1 MHRLWRYSQ
10 VPKSNEKGEKQSL
23 ITSDVLEKLK
33 KMDVETLK
41 KVSGLDHDMI
51 NQIKSL
57 EIKDGKVVGL
67 KEKRPEIGMM
77 VSLDHSIYFHSP
89 RDFRADEWMLAEA
102 ETPWAGDGRGLV
114 MQRIFSKD
122 GKLIA
127 SCVQEGVVRLK
138 QESKL

>member
-1 MHRLWRYSQ
+1 M
-10 VPKSNEKGEKQSL
+10 PKSNDKGNGKKL

-33 KMDVETLK
+33 KMDLETLK
-41 KVSGLDHDMI
+41 RVSGLDHDMI

-57 EIKDGKVVGL
+57 EIKDGEILGV
-67 KEKRPEIGMM
+67 KEQNPNSVGMM

-89 RDFRADEWMLAEA
+89 RNFRADEWMVAEA

-114 MQRIFSKD
+114 MQKIFSKD
-122 GKLIA
+122 GTLIA

-138 QESKL
+138 QDSKL